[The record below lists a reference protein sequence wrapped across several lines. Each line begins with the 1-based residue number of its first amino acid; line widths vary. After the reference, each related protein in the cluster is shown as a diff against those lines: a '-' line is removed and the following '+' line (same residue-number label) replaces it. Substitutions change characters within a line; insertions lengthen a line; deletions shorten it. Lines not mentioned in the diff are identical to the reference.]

1 MLNLQGR
8 TSNWWFSNQMEV
20 LGSLHTLVN
29 CLFSNQKEVPSMF
42 PFLFS
47 LFPQFPAKFRLLAF
61 VLVLLTGLALAFFW
75 QEPLEAKFSVFVIMA
90 TLVVFT
96 VWKLLRK

>member
-1 MLNLQGR
+1 
-8 TSNWWFSNQMEV
+8 
-20 LGSLHTLVN
+20 
-29 CLFSNQKEVPSMF
+29 MF

-61 VLVLLTGLALAFFW
+61 VLVLLMGLALVFFS
-75 QEPLEAKFSVFVIMA
+75 QEPLIAKLGVFGIMA
-90 TLVVFT
+90 ALVGFT